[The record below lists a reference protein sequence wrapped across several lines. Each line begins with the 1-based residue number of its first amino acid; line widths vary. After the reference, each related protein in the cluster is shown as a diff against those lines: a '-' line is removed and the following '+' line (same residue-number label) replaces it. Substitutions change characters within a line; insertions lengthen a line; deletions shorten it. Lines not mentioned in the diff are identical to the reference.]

1 MPVKLERSILKVLVY
16 FDLFNYPLLQEE
28 IHFFLD
34 QRVTPAYL
42 SQILEQLAA
51 SHQIHQQGH
60 FFSLRADAQLPGRRI
75 AGNQHA
81 RSLLITAY
89 KIGAF
94 LYQFPFVRGIG
105 ISGSLSKD
113 FADEKADIDFFIIT
127 RSNRLWIARTCMHL
141 FKKLSYLAGRQH
153 WFCMNYYIDEEALL
167 IGEQNIF
174 TATELVTLKPVCGNG
189 SMDRFFEENNW
200 TNTYFPNARPQP
212 HPAIHHHSSF
222 KRFLEWC
229 FNNRLGDRLDNFL
242 MRLTTKRWQQKEAEQ
257 RVNEKGN
264 RMALRTGKHF
274 SKPNPA
280 NFQHQ
285 VLQRF
290 KIKMEEVLSNENRE
304 VVNEQ

>member
-51 SHQIHQQGH
+51 SHQIHKQGH
-60 FFSLRADAQLPGRRI
+60 FFSLKADAQLPVRRI

-81 RSLLITAY
+81 RALLITAY

-141 FKKLSYLAGRQH
+141 FKKMSYLAGRQH

-200 TNTYFPNARPQP
+200 TNTYFPNAQPQP
-212 HPAIHHHSSF
+212 HPAIYRHSWF
-222 KRFLEWC
+222 KRLLEQC

-242 MRLTTKRWQQKEAEQ
+242 MRLTTKRWQRKEAEH

-290 KIKMEEVLSNENRE
+290 KIKMEEVLSNEKHE